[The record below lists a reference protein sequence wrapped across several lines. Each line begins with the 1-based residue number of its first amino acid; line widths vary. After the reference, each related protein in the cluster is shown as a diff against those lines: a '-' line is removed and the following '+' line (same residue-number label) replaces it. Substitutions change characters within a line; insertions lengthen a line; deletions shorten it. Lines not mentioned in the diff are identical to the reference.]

1 MILTPWVIVGIVKSS
16 SFVPPTHMLPGS
28 YYKNYISGGEL
39 HRRGRWERRW
49 TCWTCKTWSIQ
60 SCFQWLRGEGVSLWV
75 SMSLCLCFKNDFFIH
90 LHKTI
95 LQIIHHCDICP
106 IFLAFNHIT
115 RNSCKFRKKSFVE
128 GERRQGGKCQ
138 SVGHKNC
145 QEACGECR
153 IIVKE
158 IIKIAT
164 YHRHLRPKKIKIWSR

>member
-60 SCFQWLRGEGVSLWV
+60 SCFQWLRGEVVSLWV

-90 LHKTI
+90 LHETI

-106 IFLAFNHIT
+106 IFAIPILASLEKNLLWKVSGGREGNVKVWDT
-115 RNSCKFRKKSFVE
+115 RIAKKPVV
-128 GERRQGGKCQ
+128 
-138 SVGHKNC
+138 SVASSSK
-145 QEACGECR
+145 R
-153 IIVKE
+153 
-158 IIKIAT
+158 
-164 YHRHLRPKKIKIWSR
+164 LSR